1 MSLWRNFLRWAGT
14 KMIIAANNYHKLSD
28 HQYLESMI
36 QRWLMSP
43 ARQMQIDSE
52 RYYRGDHDILK
63 KRRMVIGEN
72 GDLVE
77 VKNLPNNRIIDNVG
91 YKMVDQKKNYLLGQ
105 PVTFKCDDE
114 KYVEQ
119 LQTVFNK
126 RWNKR
131 LKDLG
136 EMAIIGGIAWLHPY
150 VIDNKLLFKVFPAYD
165 CLPIY
170 HDFEREHLA
179 MLIRYYEEEKT
190 DANYPGEVTRKIEI
204 YKPDGV
210 EYYNFDNNRLV
221 PDVTKPKQAYFT
233 FKVGDMETPM
243 NWERLPIIAFRC
255 NSKEIPIL
263 KRYKSLQDA
272 LNTILSMFND
282 HMGEDSRNTII
293 VLKNYDGENL
303 ADFRRKLTQYGAI
316 KIRDTNGGSGGVES
330 LHIEVNAENYK
341 TLISLLK
348 EQIIENCRGFD
359 FSELKSGSPNQ
370 MNIKSILSEIDMD
383 ANDMQTEFEV
393 GLEELLWFVNS
404 YLGIAE
410 EKQVDI
416 IFNRDT
422 IVNETEIIASMVS
435 MGVEVSNVTKL
446 SQLPFIDDPEAE
458 QERVDKEK
466 QEAMDAYGMGMNGEP
481 LPGNAPMKPNKP
493 AKGESDNE
501 K

>member
-1 MSLWRNFLRWAGT
+1 MSFWRNFLRWAGT

-36 QRWLMSP
+36 HRWLMSP
-43 ARQMQIDSE
+43 ARKMQIDSE
-52 RYYRGDHDILK
+52 RYYRGDHDILRK
-63 KRRMVIGEN
+63 KRTVIGASGE
-72 GDLVE
+72 LEE
-77 VKNLPNNRIIDNVG
+77 VNNLPNYRIINNIFG
-91 YKMVDQKKNYLLGQ
+91 KMVDQKKNYLLGQ
-105 PVTFKCDDE
+105 PITFKCDDE

-136 EMAIIGGIAWLHPY
+136 ELAIVGGIAWLHPY
-150 VIDNKLLFKVFPAYD
+150 VANDKLQFKVFAAYE
-165 CLPIY
+165 CLPVY
-170 HDFEREHLA
+170 HDVEHEQLA

-190 DANYPGEVTRKIEI
+190 DASYPGEVTRKIEI

-210 EYYNFDNNRLV
+210 EYYNFDHNKLE
-221 PDVTKPKQAYFT
+221 PDVTKQKQAYLKLT
-233 FKVGDMETPM
+233 VGEQETLM
-243 NWERLPIIAFRC
+243 NWERIPIIPFRC

-263 KRYKSLQDA
+263 KRCKSLQDA
-272 LNTILSMFND
+272 LNTILSMWGD
-282 HMGEDSRNTII
+282 HTSEDARNTVI

-303 ADFRRKLTQYGAI
+303 ADFRQKLVSHGAI
-316 KIRDTNGGSGGVES
+316 KIRDTNGGSGGVDT

-341 TLISLLK
+341 LLIDLLK

-359 FSELKSGSPNQ
+359 FATLKSGSPNQ

-383 ANDMQTEFEV
+383 ANDMQTEFEL
-393 GLEELLWFVNS
+393 GLEDVLWFVNS
-404 YLGIAE
+404 YLGISE
-410 EKQVDI
+410 EKQVDV

-422 IVNETEIIASMVS
+422 IVNETEVIQSMVS

-446 SQLPFIDDPEAE
+446 SQLPFVDDPEAE

-481 LPGNAPMKPNKP
+481 LPGNAPMKPKKP
-493 AKGESDNE
+493 VKGGNDE